1 MIETLLIVLTVLVA
15 GSVILLLVLLR
26 HSPNTKLLQFETH
39 LESFEKNQEKTE
51 RTLREEIARHREETA
66 YSSKH
71 LREETSKSL
80 ASFSDSLVNSMTN
93 IANLQKDQLDIFSKQ
108 LTALTTSNEDKLTK
122 MTQATEEKLRMLQ
135 EQLNFNAKDNRDEL
149 SKSLKSFEEK
159 FTSNVNEFNELQ
171 KQKFDVLT
179 NKQTELIQSTEMKLD
194 KMKETIETKLKL
206 IQDDNNEKLEKMRET
221 VDEKLHKTLE
231 ERLSQSFKIVSERL
245 ELVHKGLGEMQ
256 NLAVGVG
263 DLKKVLSNVKTR
275 GILGEIQLGNILEQ
289 LLTTEQ
295 YATNVATKKG
305 SRDNVEF
312 AIKLPGKDDSGE
324 YVYLPI
330 DSKFPVEDYH
340 VLMNAYE
347 HGDATNIENAAK
359 LFENKIKN
367 FAKDIR
373 DKYIDPP
380 YTTDFGIMFLPIE
393 GLYAEVVRRTSL
405 IEILQRD
412 FKIII
417 TGPTTLAAIL
427 NSLQMGF
434 KTLAIEK
441 RSSEVWKILG
451 AVKTEFERFG
461 VVLKKAR
468 EKIDQAGSEID
479 ELVGTRTRQIQ
490 RRLKNVQELPLQ
502 ESKLYISDRTSDNGS
517 EETEEK

>member
-1 MIETLLIVLTVLVA
+1 MIETLLIVLTGLVV
-15 GSVILLLVLLR
+15 GSVILLFILLR
-26 HSPNTKLLQFETH
+26 HNKKLLQFKTH
-39 LESFEKNQEKTE
+39 VESFEKNQEKTE
-51 RTLREEIARHREETA
+51 RTLKEEIDRHREETA
-66 YSSKH
+66 YSTKN
-71 LREETSKSL
+71 LREEISKSL
-80 ASFSDSLVNSMTN
+80 VSFNDSLVNNMTN
-93 IANLQKDQLDIFSKQ
+93 IANQIN
-108 LTALTTSNEDKLTK
+108 A
-122 MTQATEEKLRMLQ
+122 
-135 EQLNFNAKDNRDEL
+135 NAKDNREEL
-149 SKSLKSFEEK
+149 GKSLKSFEEK
-159 FTSNVNEFNELQ
+159 FTSNVNEFNDLQ

-179 NKQTELIQSTEMKLD
+179 NKQTDLIQSTETKLE
-194 KMKETIETKLKL
+194 KMREIIEAKLKL
-206 IQDDNNEKLEKMRET
+206 IQDDTNEKLEKMRAT

-256 NLAVGVG
+256 TLAVGVG

-275 GILGEIQLGNILEQ
+275 GVLGEIQLGNILEQ

-295 YATNVATKKG
+295 YAINVATKKG

-347 HGDATNIENAAK
+347 HGNATDIENAAK
-359 LFENKIKN
+359 LFENKIKH
-367 FAKDIR
+367 FAKRIR

-461 VVLKKAR
+461 GVLKKAR
-468 EKIDQAGSEID
+468 EKIDQAGTEID
-479 ELVGTRTRQIQ
+479 DLIGTRTRQIQ
-490 RRLKNVQELPLQ
+490 RKLKNVQELPLQ
-502 ESKLYISDRTSDNGS
+502 ESKFYISDGASDNGS